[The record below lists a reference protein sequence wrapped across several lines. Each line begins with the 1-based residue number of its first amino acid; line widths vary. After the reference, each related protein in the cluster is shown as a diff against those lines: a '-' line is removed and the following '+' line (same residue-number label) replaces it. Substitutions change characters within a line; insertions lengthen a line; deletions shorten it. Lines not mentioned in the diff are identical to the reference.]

1 MESKVKLKDIAKET
15 GVSIVT
21 VSNALAGRGGVSD
34 EIQEKIIGIAKQM
47 GYDFTRYEKKDANGA
62 SLAVLVPAKD
72 ISVGNSF
79 YWEMYEKVAYAA
91 AKRHFFTSLEMIDS
105 ETEGQNVIPQTVASG
120 KMDGIVIIG
129 RAESSFIKKILSTVK
144 LPLVIMDSYNTD
156 LNCDCVIS
164 NSYVGM
170 YKTTRYLINHGHK
183 KIGFVGTI
191 ALNRNI
197 KDRYFGYRKAM
208 TEAGLAIYEEW
219 ILDDRTLPEQNIR
232 VELPDNLP
240 TAFACASDFSAAY
253 LKKELNKRGLSIPE
267 DISVTGYD
275 NYLFGDEFGNTIT
288 TYNVDMAKMAEEAM
302 DIMHEKMS
310 GTTITNQ
317 LRYVDSYIVE
327 RSSVRTIK

>member
-129 RAESSFIKKILSTVK
+129 RAESSFIKKILATVK

-170 YKTTRYLINHGHK
+170 YKTTKYLISHGHK

-208 TEAGLAIYEEW
+208 TEAGLTINEEW

-232 VELPDNLP
+232 VELPDSLP

-253 LKKELNKRGLSIPE
+253 LNKELNKRGLSIPE

-275 NYLFGDEFGNTIT
+275 NYLFGDDFGNTIT